1 MKHMIETAIKKN
13 HSRSMFTAC
22 LIILLIGVLILS
34 SCGAA
39 GNSGTSKAGGGVLKF
54 EDGMSQPVVKY
65 TGPSTPNEDSDIIRY
80 CVYVETDHDTDG
92 DGKADLVKALVQ
104 VPRAAAEGQ
113 YDAAAIYDP
122 TPYPAGITNNEVGA
136 RDYPYAEE
144 NFDYEKLYASGE
156 KRKPAGEKNTMDAA
170 EEADSE
176 DWTYTVPGSQ
186 GQRTGYYTI
195 STYDYFLIRGFAVVE
210 AAGIGTYGSE
220 GYELCGSD
228 LERDS
233 HKCVVE
239 WLHGDRTA
247 YTDKENN
254 VAISADWCNGN
265 IAMTGT
271 SYGGTL
277 PYEVATT
284 GVEGLKTIIP
294 VAGISN
300 WYDYSNSQGVHTY
313 STPNYTDLLAGL
325 VSGAEYL
332 DDDWTVTN
340 DDYGAWLKQI
350 AADETKANGN
360 YTGIWKKMDYT
371 LDTDK
376 IKCSALI
383 VHGLNDFNV
392 LTKQSDF
399 MYRSFKKAGQNVKI
413 LLHQDGHNSLY
424 GKKVGDQLFDE
435 LLNKWL
441 SHYLYDIDNGI
452 EDMAEAT
459 VQSNVDG
466 SFSTYD
472 SWGDVE
478 PKHVDAK
485 PESGDAASKPLV
497 RSGSYDD
504 LYAKY
509 IGPDRYPEEFYQS
522 LHGEHAQIY
531 DLKIPEG
538 STIYGIPQV
547 TVKLA
552 ANDVNQDN
560 LMVSG
565 ILLDEASDGSVF
577 HAYLTRHSLSNILPV
592 KTIDKY
598 DFGEGHK
605 QGKIKE
611 YVKSPTMAK
620 FFAIGWMDLMDPGAT
635 YVSSEQPKKKQL
647 QAGQYNEYTLYLT
660 PTVYTV
666 EKGHTLKLLIFAQ
679 DPYRSRLDEVEDATP
694 QFDDEAK
701 DKVYSFNIDNASI
714 DVKLP
719 LR

>member
-1 MKHMIETAIKKN
+1 M
-13 HSRSMFTAC
+13 RSHKRSKLTVC
-22 LIILLIGVLILS
+22 LIILLAGVLMLS

-39 GNSGTSKAGGGVLKF
+39 GTGDAGKTDSGVLKF

-65 TGPSTPNEDSDIIRY
+65 ADPGTPNTDSDIIRY

-92 DGKADLVKALVQ
+92 DGRADLVKALVQ
-104 VPRAAAEGQ
+104 VPRAAAEGD

-122 TPYPAGITNNEVGA
+122 TPYQAGVTSNNIGA
-136 RDYPYAEE
+136 KSYPYADET
-144 NFDYEKLYASGE
+144 FDYEKLYAPGE
-156 KRKPAGEKNTMDAA
+156 KRKPAGDKSTMELS

-186 GQRTGYYTI
+186 GKMSGYYAADL
-195 STYDYFLIRGFAVVE
+195 YDYYLIRGFAVIE
-210 AAGIGTYGSE
+210 AGGIGTYGSE

-228 LERDS
+228 LERDA

-254 VAISADWCNGN
+254 IAVSADWCNGN
-265 IAMTGT
+265 VAMTGG

-277 PYEVATT
+277 PFEVATT

-300 WYDYSNSQGVHTY
+300 WYDYANSQGVSTY
-313 STPNYTDLLAGL
+313 SDPHYTDILAGL
-325 VSGAEYL
+325 VAGATYL
-332 DDDWTVTN
+332 DDEWLVTN
-340 DDYGAWLKQI
+340 DKYGAWLKQI
-350 AADETKANGN
+350 ASDETKANGN
-360 YTGIWKKMDYT
+360 YTDIWKKMDYT
-371 LDTDK
+371 LDADK

-392 LTKQSDF
+392 LTKQADIMF
-399 MYRSFKKAGQNVKI
+399 RSFKKAGQNVKL
-413 LLHQDGHNSLY
+413 LLHQDGHYSFF
-424 GKKVGDQLFDE
+424 GKQVGDQLFDE

-441 SHYLYDIDNGI
+441 SHYLYDVDNGI
-452 EDMAEAT
+452 ESMAEAT

-485 PESGDAASKPLV
+485 PENGDAASKPLV

-509 IGPDRYPEEFYQS
+509 IGTGMHPEDFYQS
-522 LHGEHAQIY
+522 LGGEHAQVY
-531 DLKIPEG
+531 DLKVPEG
-538 STIYGIPQV
+538 STIFGVPQV

-552 ANDVNQDN
+552 ANEVDQDG

-565 ILLDEASDGSVF
+565 VLLDESSDGSAF
-577 HAYLTRHSLSNILPV
+577 QTYLTMHSLNDRLPV
-592 KTIDKY
+592 KTIDSY
-598 DFGEGHK
+598 DLGEGHE
-605 QGKIKE
+605 QGKVKE
-611 YVKSPTMAK
+611 FVKSPTMAK
-620 FFAIGWMDLMDPGAT
+620 YFAVGWKDLMDPGAG
-635 YVSSEQPKKKQL
+635 YIPSEQTEEERL
-647 QAGQYNEYTLYLT
+647 QAGKYYEHTLYLKLSGNT
-660 PTVYTV
+660 PTSTGSG
-666 EKGHTLKLLIFAQ
+666 KN
-679 DPYRSRLDEVEDATP
+679 RSCTA
-694 QFDDEAK
+694 
-701 DKVYSFNIDNASI
+701 
-714 DVKLP
+714 
-719 LR
+719 